1 LASDEGVKNSVD
13 NSMSKDSST
22 YVSTDLT
29 YKATIS
35 VNSNNSNTEDFN
47 SKKNIDVTEVR
58 TESGVSTEVRTD
70 DASQNDFK
78 SKDDIYKKVNN
89 DDNNDFKENKILNAV
104 KKMLPKKKEIL
115 NYTLNNYFGVGVDG
129 AVTLGS

>member
-58 TESGVSTEVRTD
+58 TESGGSTEVRTD